1 MQILAKSKVQRLC
14 FMQKYTE
21 EAVLEALK
29 TIRKLERF
37 NDDDPVNFEWPTNEQ
52 ILAMSRDRLI

>member
-37 NDDDPVNFEWPTNEQ
+37 NDDDPVNFEWPTNVQ